1 MSKEKVVFF
10 DNDEKVDI
18 SSQQINYNI
27 SEDIINESTTFEKEL
42 VIVFEEDN
50 ESVYI
55 VPDKIN
61 YDLSDKLQFNP
72 SYEPTEIKNDDDTLI
87 ITKKN
92 NETTINT
99 AVIRQFN
106 SIYDF
111 PNRGKVNV
119 LYINLSTR
127 DIYYWDDLEGEY
139 VKLNDFEKIKIINGG
154 EAEWLN
160 EL

>member
-61 YDLSDKLQFNP
+61 YDLSDKLHFDA
-72 SYEPTEIKNDDDTLI
+72 SYTSTEIKNDDDTLI

-99 AVIRQFN
+99 AVIKQFN

-154 EAEWLN
+154 EA
-160 EL
+160 